1 LTATDLVIDAAEH
14 GCKTSLGWSVAH
26 LSDTRMESLIGT
38 NQRGGTIFGRVGANI
53 GPNNLSDLHVPLSDC
68 EIFL

>member
-1 LTATDLVIDAAEH
+1 
-14 GCKTSLGWSVAH
+14 
-26 LSDTRMESLIGT
+26 MESLIGT